1 MAETKGRIMSV
12 TFSDVYEKLCERY
25 PDPGERGR
33 QFERLIVQVLRT
45 DRAFRRRFSKVWHWG
60 EWPGRDG
67 GDFYADIVAERTDG
81 GLAAIQV
88 KCFDPGH
95 VISASDLTSFLAITQ
110 KGVTERIVIT
120 TSAKWG
126 RNAVRTLLQQQP
138 PVQRFDCF
146 ALVDGGTIDWDPYL
160 ADANAAL
167 RPTPRK
173 QLRDHQKEALDDV
186 VAGLRDHD
194 RGKLIMGCG
203 TGKTLTA
210 LHSAEPVAGAN
221 GQVLVCAPSISLLPQ
236 VMGEWTVEAKRLG
249 QPFVA
254 ELTKLGWQIETETAR
269 EVLIVKVHRVDHLL
283 RLLLSVFTH
292 RLWLVVWHLVDVL
305 RGARRRAF
313 TKPQENVVDVDPIKP
328 KRLATDAVDRLHQ
341 QLKPEVS

>member
-1 MAETKGRIMSV
+1 MSV

-126 RNAVRTLLQQQP
+126 RNAVRTLLRQQP

-146 ALVDGGTIDWDPYL
+146 ALVDGGTIDWEPYL

-186 VAGLRDHD
+186 VGGLRDHD
-194 RGKLIMGCG
+194 RGKLIMACG

-210 LHSAEPVAGAN
+210 LHIAETVAAAN
-221 GQVLVCAPSISLLPQ
+221 GQVLVCAPSISLLAQ
-236 VMGEWTVEAKRLG
+236 VMREWTVEAKQLG
-249 QPFVA
+249 QPFVVCSDA
-254 ELTKLGWQIETETAR
+254 QVGRRTATAADADAAAGYDL
-269 EVLIVKVHRVDHLL
+269 VIPPTTNH
-283 RLLLSVFTH
+283 SVSPT
-292 RLWLVVWHLVDVL
+292 
-305 RGARRRAF
+305 
-313 TKPQENVVDVDPIKP
+313 Q
-328 KRLATDAVDRLHQ
+328 
-341 QLKPEVS
+341 